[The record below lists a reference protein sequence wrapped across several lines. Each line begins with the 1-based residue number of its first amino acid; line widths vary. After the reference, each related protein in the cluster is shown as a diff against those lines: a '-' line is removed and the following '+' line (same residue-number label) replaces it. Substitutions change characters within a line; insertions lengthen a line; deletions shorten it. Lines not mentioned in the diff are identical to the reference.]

1 VSEPRSGKYSVPVV
15 QSTFRILEELSRAE
29 ALGVSELAERTR
41 IPKSTVFRILNTL
54 HDLGY
59 LVRDS
64 ERTYM
69 VSFALAQL
77 GSNEGTSTG
86 LRNLALPY
94 MLDLRKQYGETV
106 NLGVL
111 NLDKV
116 MYAEVVPSE
125 FALRL
130 QETRGATVL
139 IHASALGKAIL
150 AFSPPGLVR
159 TLIQG
164 RKLELVTQNT
174 ICDTGEF
181 MMELKRVRATGF
193 AFDRGETSLL
203 ACCVAAPILS
213 ANGIAAAAISISGP
227 ASRFN
232 PRKDS
237 AVIASLLQAC
247 TEISEKLRSLAV
259 VGVEER
265 RSASGSAAARTTR
278 ASRRRAASN
287 STKLPQRLQVSR

>member
-1 VSEPRSGKYSVPVV
+1 MSEPRSGKYSVPVV
-15 QSTFRILEELSRAE
+15 RSTFRVLEELSRAE
-29 ALGVSELAERTR
+29 AVGVSELAERTR
-41 IPKSTVFRILNTL
+41 IAKSTVFRIVNTL
-54 HDLGY
+54 HDMGY

-64 ERTYM
+64 ERNYM

-77 GSNEGTSTG
+77 GSNEGTSTA
-86 LRNLALPY
+86 LRDLALPY

-111 NLDKV
+111 NLDKI

-125 FALRL
+125 FAVRL

-150 AFSPPGLVR
+150 AFSPPGLVK

-174 ICDTGEF
+174 ICDTNQF
-181 MMELKRVRATGF
+181 MTELKRVRAAGF

-213 ANGIAAAAISISGP
+213 ANGVAACAISISGP

-237 AVIASLLQAC
+237 PVIASLLQAS
-247 TEISEKLRSLAV
+247 TEISQKLQSLAV
-259 VGVEER
+259 AGTDAR
-265 RSASGSAAARTTR
+265 RPTSGSSPATTARR
-278 ASRRRAASN
+278 IRRRAGGK
-287 STKLPQRLQVSR
+287 STKLPQRLKVSR

>member
-54 HDLGY
+54 HDMGY

-64 ERTYM
+64 ERNYM
-69 VSFALAQL
+69 VGFALAQL
-77 GSNEGTSTG
+77 GSNEGTSTA

-106 NLGVL
+106 NLGVR
-111 NLDKV
+111 NLDKI

-130 QETRGATVL
+130 QETRGATVF

-150 AFSPPGLVR
+150 AFSPTGLVR
-159 TLIQG
+159 TLIEG
-164 RKLELVTQNT
+164 RKLELVTENT
-174 ICDTGEF
+174 ICDANEF
-181 MMELKRVRATGF
+181 MTELKRVRAAGF

-213 ANGIAAAAISISGP
+213 ANGMAAGAISISGP

-232 PRKDS
+232 PRKGS
-237 AVIASLLQAC
+237 AVIASLLEAC
-247 TEISEKLRSLAV
+247 GEISQKLRSLAV
-259 VGVEER
+259 AGVDEGRSSSGASAAKTAR
-265 RSASGSAAARTTR
+265 RSPRPAANSTT
-278 ASRRRAASN
+278 ASR
-287 STKLPQRLQVSR
+287 RLQVSR

>member
-1 VSEPRSGKYSVPVV
+1 
-15 QSTFRILEELSRAE
+15 
-29 ALGVSELAERTR
+29 
-41 IPKSTVFRILNTL
+41 
-54 HDLGY
+54 
-59 LVRDS
+59 
-64 ERTYM
+64 
-69 VSFALAQL
+69 
-77 GSNEGTSTG
+77 

-130 QETRGATVL
+130 QETRGATVF

-150 AFSPPGLVR
+150 AFSPPGLVK
-159 TLIQG
+159 TLIEG

-174 ICDTGEF
+174 ICDTDEF
-181 MMELKRVRATGF
+181 MMELKRVRAAGF

-203 ACCVAAPILS
+203 ACCVAAPILG
-213 ANGIAAAAISISGP
+213 AKGIAAAAISISGP

-247 TEISEKLRSLAV
+247 SEISQKLRSLAV
-259 VGVEER
+259 AGVDEV
-265 RSASGSAAARTTR
+265 RSASGASAARTRR
-278 ASRRRAASN
+278 AIRRRAAGS
-287 STKLPQRLQVSR
+287 SSQPSQRLQVSR